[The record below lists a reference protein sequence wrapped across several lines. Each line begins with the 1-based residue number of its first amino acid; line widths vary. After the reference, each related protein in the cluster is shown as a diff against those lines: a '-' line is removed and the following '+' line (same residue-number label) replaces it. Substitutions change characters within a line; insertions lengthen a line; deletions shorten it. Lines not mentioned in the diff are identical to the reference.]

1 MVGQTYGHY
10 RIIDKIGAGGMGEVY
25 RARDEQ
31 LDRDVALKLLPAG
44 TVSDEGARKQFR
56 KEALALAKLNH
67 PNIETIYEFNSQDGV
82 DFLAME
88 LVPGQ
93 SLDEMLYGGP
103 MPELEVVRLGTQFAE
118 GLAAAHEQGII
129 HRDLKPANLFVTPDG
144 RVKILDFG
152 LAKLMHAGKAH
163 DVTNSVTMQSGAIS
177 GTVPYMSPEQLRG
190 LPVDV
195 RSDIYAA
202 GAVLYEMATGRR
214 PFPQTQTAE
223 LMTAILVQTLPPAR
237 SVNPVVSPKMENVI
251 AKSLEKDPT
260 QRFQSARDLRA
271 ALQGVAALSP
281 TVSFQ
286 PDPQLMVSSESDV
299 PVSAAAKSSSS
310 WKAIVGIPALA
321 CLIVAGLLFG
331 LNVHGMRDRV
341 LRRHRPVAEPP
352 ATPSLVIENPPA
364 RPAPAQ
370 PVAAP
375 QPVPSVTAPPPAPP
389 SPAALT
395 PAPVSAQPA
404 AAKPAPSSHPDNK
417 TLAPSATPPRSPAAP
432 SPSARK
438 SDELHKEGLLLAENG
453 DVRNARAK
461 FEQAL
466 AMDREAGDRTRA
478 AKELNAIAS
487 ALVLEG
493 NLDSARKES
502 EEALSASREAG
513 DNALAASALANLGDA
528 LLGLGDLSGAQS
540 AYEKSLAMT
549 RVLGDAPAQGPDLL
563 GLAQIRYTQGDLAS
577 AKRMLDEAEP
587 AVRKSSDKALSG
599 AALRYKGNIM
609 LAQDDLDGA
618 RKSYEQAL
626 NLFNSIGARR
636 QAAETQVAM
645 ARVTVE
651 EGRPG
656 ETRAPLHEAITEFR
670 AAQDNAGEVLAHA
683 ALARSQLEMGGPQ
696 LFVEAQKQVNISVPL
711 AANLQDPRPRFEMRI
726 VAARVAAG
734 FGETPKA
741 REALETEVADLEKR
755 GFVPL
760 QFDARLALG
769 EILMNVGKSGNGR
782 FLLRALEKD
791 AIDKGFLL
799 IARKARA
806 ASLATPAAK

>member
-25 RARDEQ
+25 RAHDEQ

-44 TVSDEGARKQFR
+44 TVSDDGARKQFR

-93 SLDEMLYGGP
+93 SLDEMLYAGP
-103 MPELEVVRLGTQFAE
+103 MPELEVVRLGTQFAD

-152 LAKLMHAGKAH
+152 LAKLMHPEKVH
-163 DVTNSVTMQSGAIS
+163 DVTHSVTMQSGAIS

-190 LPVDV
+190 LPVDM

-237 SVNPVVSPKMENVI
+237 SVNPVVSPKMESVI

-271 ALQGVAALSP
+271 ALQGVAALSS

-286 PDPQLMVSSESDV
+286 PDPQLMASSESAV
-299 PVSAAAKSSSS
+299 PESAPAESSPP
-310 WKAIVGIPALA
+310 WKAIVGGAALA

-352 ATPSLVIENPPA
+352 ATPSLAIENPPA
-364 RPAPAQ
+364 KPTPVQPA
-370 PVAAP
+370 AAP
-375 QPVPSVTAPPPAPP
+375 QPVPPVTAPAPAPP
-389 SPAALT
+389 SPAAST
-395 PAPVSAQPA
+395 PAPASAQPA

-417 TLAPSATPPRSPAAP
+417 TLAPSVTPPRNPAAP

-438 SDELHKEGLLLAENG
+438 SDELHKEGVLLAEND

-466 AMDREAGDRTRA
+466 AMDREAGDRTRTA
-478 AKELNAIAS
+478 NELNAIAS

-513 DNALAASALANLGDA
+513 DNVLATSALANLGDA
-528 LLGLGDLSGAQS
+528 LLGLGDLSGAKT

-587 AVRKSSDKALSG
+587 AVRKSSDKTLSG
-599 AALRYKGNIM
+599 VALRYKGNIM

-626 NLFNSIGARR
+626 NLFNSIGAKR
-636 QAAETQVAM
+636 QAAETQVAL
-645 ARVTVE
+645 AKVTME
-651 EGRPG
+651 EGSPG
-656 ETRAPLHEAITEFR
+656 ETRAPLHEAILEFR

-683 ALARSQLEMGGPQ
+683 ALARALLDMGGPQ
-696 LFVEAQKQVNISVPL
+696 FFVEAQKQVNISVPL
-711 AANLQDPRPRFEMRI
+711 AVNVQDPRPRFEMRI

-741 REALETEVADLEKR
+741 REALETEIADLEKR

-769 EILMNVGKSGNGR
+769 EMLMNVGKSGNGR
-782 FLLRALEKD
+782 FLLRTLEKD
-791 AIDKGFLL
+791 ATDKGFLL
-799 IARKARA
+799 IARKAHA

>member
-25 RARDEQ
+25 RAHDEQ

-93 SLDEMLYGGP
+93 SLDEMLYAGP

-152 LAKLMHAGKAH
+152 LAKLMHPGKVH
-163 DVTNSVTMQSGAIS
+163 DVTHSVTMQSGAIS

-271 ALQGVAALSP
+271 ALQGVAALSS

-286 PDPQLMVSSESDV
+286 PDPQLMASSESAV
-299 PVSAAAKSSSS
+299 PESAPAESSPP
-310 WKAIVGIPALA
+310 WKAIVGGAALA

-331 LNVHGMRDRV
+331 LNVHGIRDRV
-341 LRRHRPVAEPP
+341 LRRHRPVAEPS
-352 ATPSLVIENPPA
+352 ATPSLAIETQPVQ
-364 RPAPAQ
+364 PAPAQ
-370 PVAAP
+370 PPPA
-375 QPVPSVTAPPPAPP
+375 QPVAPPPAPP
-389 SPAALT
+389 SPAAST
-395 PAPVSAQPA
+395 PAPASAQPA
-404 AAKPAPSSHPDNK
+404 AAKPAPSTHPDNK
-417 TLAPSATPPRSPAAP
+417 TPAPSVTPPRNPAVP

-461 FEQAL
+461 FELAL
-466 AMDREAGDRTRA
+466 AIDREAGDRTRA
-478 AKELNAIAS
+478 ANELNAIAS

-513 DNALAASALANLGDA
+513 DNILAASALANLGDA
-528 LLGLGDLSGAQS
+528 LLGLGDLSDAKT

-549 RVLGDAPAQGPDLL
+549 RVLGDA
-563 GLAQIRYTQGDLAS
+563 
-577 AKRMLDEAEP
+577 
-587 AVRKSSDKALSG
+587 
-599 AALRYKGNIM
+599 
-609 LAQDDLDGA
+609 
-618 RKSYEQAL
+618 
-626 NLFNSIGARR
+626 
-636 QAAETQVAM
+636 
-645 ARVTVE
+645 
-651 EGRPG
+651 RP
-656 ETRAPLHEAITEFR
+656 E
-670 AAQDNAGEVLAHA
+670 
-683 ALARSQLEMGGPQ
+683 
-696 LFVEAQKQVNISVPL
+696 
-711 AANLQDPRPRFEMRI
+711 
-726 VAARVAAG
+726 
-734 FGETPKA
+734 
-741 REALETEVADLEKR
+741 
-755 GFVPL
+755 
-760 QFDARLALG
+760 
-769 EILMNVGKSGNGR
+769 SGN
-782 FLLRALEKD
+782 LRQQRCRRYCAWC
-791 AIDKGFLL
+791 
-799 IARKARA
+799 
-806 ASLATPAAK
+806 P

>member
-25 RARDEQ
+25 RAHDEQ

-82 DFLAME
+82 DFLVME

-93 SLDEMLYGGP
+93 SLDEMLYAGP
-103 MPELEVVRLGTQFAE
+103 MPELEVVRLGTQFAD

-129 HRDLKPANLFVTPDG
+129 HRDLKPANIFVTPDG

-152 LAKLMHAGKAH
+152 LAKLMHPGKAH
-163 DVTNSVTMQSGAIS
+163 DVTHSVTMQSGAIS

-271 ALQGVAALSP
+271 ALQGVAALSS

-286 PDPQLMVSSESDV
+286 PDPQLMASSESAV

-310 WKAIVGIPALA
+310 WIAVVGVAALA

-341 LRRHRPVAEPP
+341 LKRHRPVAEPP
-352 ATPSLVIENPPA
+352 ATPSLAIENPPA
-364 RPAPAQ
+364 KPAPAQ
-370 PVAAP
+370 PAAAP
-375 QPVPSVTAPPPAPP
+375 QPAPSVTVPPPSPP

-395 PAPVSAQPA
+395 PAPASAQPA

-417 TLAPSATPPRSPAAP
+417 TPAPSVTPPRNPAGP

-466 AMDREAGDRTRA
+466 AIDREAGDRTRA
-478 AKELNAIAS
+478 ANQLNAIAS

-502 EEALSASREAG
+502 EEALSVSREAG

-528 LLGLGDLSGAQS
+528 LLGVGDLSGAKT

-587 AVRKSSDKALSG
+587 AVRKSSDKTLS
-599 AALRYKGNIM
+599 AVALRYKGNIM

-626 NLFNSIGARR
+626 NLFNSMGAKR
-636 QAAETQVAM
+636 QAAETQIAL
-645 ARVTVE
+645 AKATIE
-651 EGRPG
+651 EGIPG
-656 ETRAPLHEAITEFR
+656 ETRAPLHEAILEFR
-670 AAQDNAGEVLAHA
+670 AEQDNAGEVLAHA
-683 ALARSQLEMGGPQ
+683 ALARALLDMGGPQ
-696 LFVEAQKQVNISVPL
+696 FFVEAQKQVNISVPL
-711 AANLQDPRPRFEMRI
+711 AVNVQDPRPRFEMRI

-741 REALETEVADLEKR
+741 RGALETEISDLEKR

-769 EILMNVGKSGNGR
+769 EMLMNVGKSGNGR

-791 AIDKGFLL
+791 ATDKGFLL